1 MYFKALHEDL
11 NHKCAEERMERKV
24 KMNRK
29 RIHPFERI
37 SGKELAQQFGMDL
50 FSGSFIAC
58 GIYNF
63 ASAAGFPMAGVSGI
77 SLIFHRLFGTPI
89 GGMSILLNV
98 PIVLVCFRTLGKG
111 FFLRSLRTL
120 LVVSLLTDYAAPLL
134 PVYQGERLL
143 AAIAAGALTGTGY
156 ALVFRNQSSTGGMDF
171 VTLSIRAKRPYL
183 SMGKI
188 VLAVDLVI
196 VLAGGWIFR
205 DPDGII
211 YGGILTWLMSHIIDQ
226 VMYGL
231 SAGKMALIV
240 TRDGKIISEMIGQT
254 AKRGTTIFEAK
265 GGYTGE
271 EKQVVLCVAS
281 KKQMYE
287 IQKNAREMDPNSF
300 TVIVE
305 SNEVL
310 GEGFDR
316 K

>member
-1 MYFKALHEDL
+1 
-11 NHKCAEERMERKV
+11 
-24 KMNRK
+24 
-29 RIHPFERI
+29 
-37 SGKELAQQFGMDL
+37 MDL

-205 DPDGII
+205 DLDGII

-254 AKRGTTIFEAK
+254 AKRGATIFEAK

-271 EKQVVLCVAS
+271 EKQVVLCAAS

-287 IQKNAREMDPNSF
+287 IQKNVREMDPNSF
-300 TVIVE
+300 SVIVE

>member
-1 MYFKALHEDL
+1 
-11 NHKCAEERMERKV
+11 
-24 KMNRK
+24 MNRK
-29 RIHPFERI
+29 RSFL
-37 SGKELAQQFGMDL
+37 SGNYSGRDLAKQFGVDL
-50 FSGSFIAC
+50 FSGCFIAC

-89 GGMSILLNV
+89 GGMSLLLNV
-98 PIVLVCFRTLGKG
+98 PIVLVCFRTLGKA
-111 FFLRSLRTL
+111 FFARSLRTL
-120 LVVSLLTDYAAPLL
+120 LVVSFLTDYGAPLL
-134 PVYQGERLL
+134 PIYQGDRLL
-143 AAIAAGALTGTGY
+143 AAIAAGVLTGIGY

-171 VTLSIRAKRPYL
+171 VTLSSRAKRPYL

-196 VLAGGWIFR
+196 ISAGGWIFR
-205 DPDGII
+205 DLDGVI

-226 VMYGL
+226 VLYGL
-231 SAGKMALIV
+231 SAGKMAMIV
-240 TRDGKIISEMIGQT
+240 TQDGKKISEMIGQT
-254 AKRGTTIFEAK
+254 AKRGATIFEAK

-271 EKQVVLCVAS
+271 QKQVVLCAAS

-287 IQKNAREMDPNSF
+287 IQKNAREMDPASF
-300 TVIVE
+300 TIIVE

>member
-1 MYFKALHEDL
+1 
-11 NHKCAEERMERKV
+11 
-24 KMNRK
+24 
-29 RIHPFERI
+29 
-37 SGKELAQQFGMDL
+37 
-50 FSGSFIAC
+50 
-58 GIYNF
+58 
-63 ASAAGFPMAGVSGI
+63 MAGVSGI

-89 GGMSILLNV
+89 GGMSLLLNV
-98 PIVLVCFRTLGKG
+98 PIVLVCFRTLGKA
-111 FFLRSLRTL
+111 FFARSLRTL
-120 LVVSLLTDYAAPLL
+120 LVVSFLTDYGAPLL
-134 PVYQGERLL
+134 PIYQGDRLL
-143 AAIAAGALTGTGY
+143 AAIAAGVLTGIGY

-196 VLAGGWIFR
+196 VSAGGWIFR
-205 DPDGII
+205 DLDGVI

-226 VMYGL
+226 VLYGL
-231 SAGKMALIV
+231 SAGKMAMIV
-240 TRDGKIISEMIGQT
+240 TRDQT
-254 AKRGTTIFEAK
+254 AKRGATIFEAK

-271 EKQVVLCVAS
+271 QKQVVLCAAS

-287 IQKNAREMDPNSF
+287 IQKNAREMDPDSF